1 MAEIIIDNLDR
12 SELSPISTDDIDV
25 IMKKSQTRMGKTLNG
40 EPQFIISVAETQNVL
55 DKFAGSKTNFVIL
68 SVDVVASTKLS
79 MTLPLDRL
87 ALLIQSFNQEM
98 SLIVKEF
105 GGFVLKYLGDAVLAF
120 FVIVP
125 GHESEENVACTRAIH
140 CANCM
145 LQIAHR
151 GINPILNQYDCPQL
165 NLRIGIDV
173 GENAVIQSGWDI
185 HSDLTNVEE
194 NSINNSMSKR
204 GQSFVKKP
212 VYDVLGYN
220 TNLAVKMTA
229 LANPNHIVIGQ
240 LVYDALDGNQKS
252 LFQRLVLSSEIWNYV
267 NNNTVGDR
275 YNVYTNK
282 KS

>member
-1 MAEIIIDNLDR
+1 
-12 SELSPISTDDIDV
+12 
-25 IMKKSQTRMGKTLNG
+25 
-40 EPQFIISVAETQNVL
+40 VAH
-55 DKFAGSKTNFVIL
+55 K
-68 SVDVVASTKLS
+68 
-79 MTLPLDRL
+79 
-87 ALLIQSFNQEM
+87 
-98 SLIVKEF
+98 
-105 GGFVLKYLGDAVLAF
+105 
-120 FVIVP
+120 
-125 GHESEENVACTRAIH
+125 
-140 CANCM
+140 
-145 LQIAHR
+145 

-220 TNLAVKMTA
+220 TNLAVKMTS

-240 LVYDALDGNQKS
+240 LVYDALDDNQKS
-252 LFQRLVLSSEIWNYV
+252 LFQRLVLSPEIWNYV
-267 NNNTVGDR
+267 NNNTEKNR
-275 YNVYTNK
+275 YNVYTNM

>member
-1 MAEIIIDNLDR
+1 LDR

-25 IMKKSQTRMGKTLNG
+25 IMKKSQTRMWKILNG

-55 DKFAGSKTNFVIL
+55 DKFAGSKINFVIL
-68 SVDVVASTKLS
+68 NVDVVASTKLS

-87 ALLIQSFNQEM
+87 TLLIQSFNQEM
-98 SLIVKEF
+98 SLIVNDF

-120 FVIVP
+120 FVVDP
-125 GHESEENVACTRAIH
+125 GHESEGKVACTRAIH

-145 LQIAHR
+145 LQVAHR
-151 GINPILNQYDCPQL
+151 GINPILNQNDCPQL

-194 NSINNSMSKR
+194 NSINNSMNMR

-240 LVYDALDGNQKS
+240 LVYDALDDNQKS
-252 LFQRLVLSSEIWNYV
+252 LFQRLVLSPEIWNYV
-267 NNNTVGDR
+267 NNNTEGNR
-275 YNVYTNK
+275 YNVYTNM